1 MNKQGVPGEVG
12 GIYRMGMRHLATF
25 KIKLSEVA
33 GLAGK
38 EVRMGVTEFDI
49 INPDN
54 NKVVRRK
61 FLKLL
66 LDHASRGS

>member
-1 MNKQGVPGEVG
+1 
-12 GIYRMGMRHLATF
+12 MGMRHLATF

-38 EVRMGVTEFDI
+38 EVRMGVTEFEI

-54 NKVVRRK
+54 NQVVRRQS
-61 FLKLL
+61 F
-66 LDHASRGS
+66 